1 MELFSVTRR
10 SHGGENMAN
19 LHLCNSTQASIPS
32 SCNGAPLLK
41 SSSICPC
48 LAFYLTVSCRVNG
61 ASFLILF
68 QSTRGTISPNL
79 HVVTLPEADQES
91 LVKGIWAKSIPKW
104 WRVVILVPFCPS
116 MFSLRAY
123 SDHEF
128 QLLSP
133 HLLTWHFSEARWG
146 SEDESLSKYF
156 LDVVID
162 LFLSALMLGKPIYS
176 WTVCYSS
183 FVRNS
188 KNKH

>member
-19 LHLCNSTQASIPS
+19 LHFTNSTQASIPW

-48 LAFYLTVSCRVNG
+48 LAFYLSCRVNG

-123 SDHEF
+123 SDLEF
-128 QLLSP
+128 QLLAHIYWRGTFQKHVEELKTSHYP
-133 HLLTWHFSEARWG
+133 NIF
-146 SEDESLSKYF
+146 
-156 LDVVID
+156 
-162 LFLSALMLGKPIYS
+162 LML
-176 WTVCYSS
+176 
-183 FVRNS
+183 
-188 KNKH
+188 